1 VSSTGAGALTL
12 RFEGAAR
19 TVTGSRHRI
28 QFGRHSWLFDCGL
41 YQGHRDEAE
50 AINRTFHFPPSDL
63 NAVVLSHAHLDHS
76 GNLPTLISQGYPGKI
91 HVTPATGD
99 LVRVLLPDTAFLM
112 EREVD
117 HVNWRT
123 KGRRPPRRPLYTQA
137 EVEETLERLADH
149 PYHEP
154 WELFPGVTVEYFDAG
169 HILGSAL
176 TTFEIAGG
184 GRKTRL
190 GFTGDLGRPGRPI
203 LRDPETVPG
212 VDVLVLESTYGDR
225 LHTPSEETDRALAD
239 VVRRAVEKG
248 GRLLIP
254 SFAVGRTQE
263 VVATLHR
270 LTNDGIVP
278 DLPIFVDSPMAKQ
291 ATEVFRRHPECFD
304 AATRRAFESNQ
315 GEPFGF
321 ARLRY
326 VSTQDESRS
335 LNDREGSFVVI
346 SASGMCEG
354 GRILHHLKQGLGK
367 RQNTV
372 LLVGYQADGTL
383 GRRLQDGAEVVNI
396 FGEPVIRRAEVIS
409 LDGFS
414 AHADQREILDWVAGL
429 TPPPKRI
436 FLVHGEEGPAE
447 VLASLLRERVSAD
460 VRVPLAGEAFELWS

>member
-1 VSSTGAGALTL
+1 VKEPLSI

-19 TVTGSRHRI
+19 TVTGSRHRV
-28 QFGRHSWLFDCGL
+28 QLGGRSWLFDCGL

-50 AINRTFHFPPSDL
+50 AINRTFHFPPDL
-63 NAVVLSHAHLDHS
+63 LDAVVLSHAHLDHS
-76 GNLPTLISQGYPGKI
+76 GNLPTLVGAGYAGKV
-91 HVTPATGD
+91 HATPATGD

-112 EREVD
+112 EREVE
-117 HVNWRT
+117 HVNWRG
-123 KGRRPPRRPLYTQA
+123 KGRGPRRPLYTQD
-137 EVEETLERLADH
+137 EVEETLRRLSDH

-154 WELFPGVTVEYFDAG
+154 WDLFPGVRVEYFDAG

-176 TTFEIAGG
+176 TTFEFTGN
-184 GRKTRL
+184 GRSLRL
-190 GFTGDLGRPGRPI
+190 GFTGDLGRPDRPI
-203 LRDPETVPG
+203 LRDPEVPPA
-212 VDVLVLESTYGDR
+212 VDALVLESTYGDR
-225 LHTPSEETDRALAD
+225 LHTPQEETDRALAD
-239 VVRRAVEKG
+239 VVRRTAGRG

-270 LTNDGIVP
+270 LYGQKVVP
-278 DLPIFVDSPMAKQ
+278 ELPIFVDSPMAKQ
-291 ATEVFRRHPECFD
+291 ATDVFRRHPECFD
-304 AATRRAFESNQ
+304 DPTRKAFESNQ

-335 LNDREGSFVVI
+335 LNDRPGPFIVI

-354 GRILHHLKQGLGK
+354 GRILHHLKVGLGD
-367 RQNTV
+367 RRNTV
-372 LLVGYQADGTL
+372 LLVGYQAEGTL

-396 FGEPVIRRAEVIS
+396 FGEPVVRRAEVVS

-414 AHADQREILDWVAGL
+414 AHADQHEILAWVSRMQ
-429 TPPPKRI
+429 PPPRRI

-447 VLASLLRERVSAD
+447 VLAERLKERVHAD
-460 VRVPLAGEAFELWS
+460 VRVPRNGQQFDLWS